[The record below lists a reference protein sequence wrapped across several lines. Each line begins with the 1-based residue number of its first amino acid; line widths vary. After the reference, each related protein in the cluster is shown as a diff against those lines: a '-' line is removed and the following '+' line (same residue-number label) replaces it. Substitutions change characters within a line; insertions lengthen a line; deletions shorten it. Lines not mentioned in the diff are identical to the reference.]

1 MTMRNL
7 TVVRQVT
14 KSANVLSVGFIQA
27 NDAAIKE
34 IATLKE
40 QVIGLTRTI
49 EAMKLAESNRLD
61 SEFRSTQHKLEASN
75 AMRLAMIAS
84 L

>member
-1 MTMRNL
+1 MRNL
-7 TVVRQVT
+7 TIVRQVE
-14 KSANVLSVGFIQA
+14 KSANVLSVGFVQA
-27 NDAAIKE
+27 NKAAMDE

-61 SEFRSTQHKLEASN
+61 SEFRTTQHKLEASN